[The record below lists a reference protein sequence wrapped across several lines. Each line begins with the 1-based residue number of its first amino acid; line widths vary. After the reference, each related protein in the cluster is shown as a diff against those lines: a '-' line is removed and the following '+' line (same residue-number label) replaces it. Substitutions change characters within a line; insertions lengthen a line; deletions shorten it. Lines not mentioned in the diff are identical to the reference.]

1 MIHYLGKEVVILK
14 KVRTIVSGLFIGI
27 MVFFM
32 SMSAAFAAHPL
43 ITDDAATVGQEKL
56 QLEVN
61 GEYGHDEYQGV
72 TVNAFDVGASFTYGV
87 LNNVDIVC
95 GIPTRHIR
103 TSIDATPST
112 PKSKTT
118 EDGLGDISLGVKWRF
133 FKGDPFSFALKP
145 EFSLPTGDH
154 EKGMGTGRFTYGA
167 YLISTGEF
175 DPWVVHLNLG
185 YMENKN
191 KIDERK
197 GVWHISVAAEFS
209 VDERLKF
216 VANIGSEKNANKV
229 SSINPAFALCGFI
242 YTIQANLDVDCGVK
256 VGLNAPEPDLAVLA
270 GITWNF

>member
-43 ITDDAATVGQEKL
+43 ITDDAGTVGQEKL

-61 GEYGHDEYQGV
+61 GEYRHDENQGV

-95 GIPTRHIR
+95 GIPTHHIR
-103 TSIDATPST
+103 TSIDATPPAPNRT
-112 PKSKTT
+112 TT

-133 FKGDPFSFALKP
+133 FEGEPLSFALKP
-145 EFSLPTGDH
+145 VITIPTGDH
-154 EKGMGTGRFTYGA
+154 EKSMGTGRITYGA
-167 YLISTGEF
+167 YFISTGEF
-175 DPWVVHLNLG
+175 DPWTGHFNLG
-185 YMENKN
+185 YTENEN

-197 GVWHISVAAEFS
+197 GIWHVSVAAEFS
-209 VDERLKF
+209 VDERLKL
-216 VANIGSEKNANKV
+216 VANISSEKNTDKA
-229 SSINPAFALCGFI
+229 SSINPVFALGGVI
-242 YTIQANLDVDCGVK
+242 YTIQKNLDVDCGLK
-256 VGLNAPEPDLAVLA
+256 VGLNAPETDLAVLA